1 VRVFSGIKPTGEAT
15 LGTILGAIKP
25 WTEMQ
30 GPEAF
35 FCIVDLHA
43 LTVPQDPVQLRE
55 LTYDIAATFIA
66 VGIDPARTNM
76 FIQGQVP
83 AHRELSWLLECTASY
98 GELQRMTQFKDK
110 SRKNISVTAGLFT
123 YPVLM
128 AADILLYQAEAVPVG
143 DDQVQH
149 VELTRD
155 IAQRFNARF
164 GDIFTLPSASVQKA
178 GARIRDLQHPEN
190 KMSKSEDSGGT
201 ILLTD
206 DLATIRR
213 RVMRA
218 VTDADGEVRFDFENK
233 PGVSNLLAIYAA
245 IDNLDAAS
253 VADKFSSY
261 KDLKTTVADRVC
273 DFLGPIQKR
282 RSELL
287 DDRAELDRLLA
298 QGRAKA
304 EPIASATLHAAQEA
318 LGLIQVR

>member
-1 VRVFSGIKPTGEAT
+1 MRVFSGIKPTGEAT

-43 LTVPQDPVQLRE
+43 LTVPQDPAQLRE

-66 VGIDPARTNM
+66 VGIDPGRTNM

-83 AHRELSWLLECTASY
+83 AHRELAWLLECTATF

-110 SRKNISVTAGLFT
+110 SRKNISVSAGLFT

-143 DDQVQH
+143 EDQVQH

-155 IAQRFNARF
+155 LAQRFNARF

-201 ILLTD
+201 ILITD
-206 DLATIRR
+206 DLSVVRR

-218 VTDADGEVRFDFENK
+218 VTDADGEVRYDFENK
-233 PGVSNLLAIYAA
+233 PGVSNLLAIYAS
-245 IDNLDAAS
+245 IENVDAAS

-273 DFLGPIQKR
+273 DFLAPIQKR

-287 DDRAELDRLLA
+287 ADRAELDRLLA

-304 EPIASATLHAAQEA
+304 QPIAVATLNAAQDA
-318 LGLIQVR
+318 LGLIQ

>member
-66 VGIDPARTNM
+66 VGIDPDRTNM

-110 SRKNISVTAGLFT
+110 SRKNISVSAGLFT

-164 GDIFTLPSASVQKA
+164 GEIFTLPSASVQKA

-201 ILLTD
+201 ILITD
-206 DLATIRR
+206 DLNVVRR

-253 VADKFSSY
+253 AADKFSSY

-282 RSELL
+282 RAELL
-287 DDRAELDRLLA
+287 GDRAELDRLLA

-304 EPIASATLHAAQEA
+304 EPIASATLHAAQQA
-318 LGLIQVR
+318 LGLIQVQ

>member
-1 VRVFSGIKPTGEAT
+1 
-15 LGTILGAIKP
+15 
-25 WTEMQ
+25 MQ

-66 VGIDPARTNM
+66 VGIDPGRTNM
-76 FIQGQVP
+76 FIQGQVA
-83 AHRELSWLLECTASY
+83 AHRELSWLLECTATY

-164 GDIFTLPSASVQKA
+164 GEIFTLPVASVQKA

-218 VTDADGEVRFDFENK
+218 VTDADAEVRFDFENK

-245 IDNLDAAS
+245 IENLDAAS
-253 VADKFSSY
+253 IADKFSSY

-273 DFLGPIQKR
+273 DFLDPIQKR
-282 RSELL
+282 RAELL
-287 DDRAELDRLLA
+287 ADRAELDRLLA

-304 EPIASATLHAAQEA
+304 EPIANATLHAAQEA

>member
-1 VRVFSGIKPTGEAT
+1 MRVFSGIKPTGEAT

-43 LTVPQDPVQLRE
+43 LTVPQDPAQLRE

-66 VGIDPARTNM
+66 VGIDPGRTNM
-76 FIQGQVP
+76 FIQGQVS
-83 AHRELSWLLECTASY
+83 AHRELAWLLECTATF

-110 SRKNISVTAGLFT
+110 SRKNISVSAGLFT

-155 IAQRFNARF
+155 LAQRFNARF

-201 ILLTD
+201 ILITD
-206 DLATIRR
+206 DLSVIRR

-245 IDNLDAAS
+245 IENVDAAS
-253 VADKFSSY
+253 IADKFSSY

-273 DFLGPIQKR
+273 DFLDPIQKR

-287 DDRAELDRLLA
+287 ADHAELGKLLA

-304 EPIASATLHAAQEA
+304 QPIAAATLSAAQEA
-318 LGLIQVR
+318 MGLIQ

>member
-1 VRVFSGIKPTGEAT
+1 
-15 LGTILGAIKP
+15 
-25 WTEMQ
+25 MQ

-66 VGIDPARTNM
+66 VGIDPGRTNM

-164 GDIFTLPSASVQKA
+164 GEIFTLPVASVQKA

-218 VTDADGEVRFDFENK
+218 VTDADAEVRFDFENK

-245 IDNLDAAS
+245 IENLDAAS
-253 VADKFSSY
+253 IADKFSSY

-273 DFLGPIQKR
+273 DFLDPIQKR
-282 RSELL
+282 RAELL
-287 DDRAELDRLLA
+287 ADRAELDRLLA

-304 EPIASATLHAAQEA
+304 EPIATATLHAAQEA